1 MKSKK
6 ILLTVVAIVAV
17 IAATCGIAFAAWDA
31 FTVSGDKPAWTVGAE
46 TPGSLTIAD
55 VVASETKYNGQA
67 GSADD
72 AAFVSTATATL
83 TATEAMTLTATVA
96 VTCEVEGFDGT
107 GFTVKVVDA
116 TTKEAITTLTAG
128 AATDVEI
135 QVTFPDLSDAKY
147 YGASFSIAVTL
158 GNA

>member
-6 ILLTVVAIVAV
+6 IILTVVTIVAV
-17 IAATCGIAFAAWDA
+17 IAATCGIAFAAWNA
-31 FTVSGDKPAWTVGAE
+31 FTVNGDQPAWSVTAE

-55 VVASETKYNGQA
+55 VVASTDKYNGQTGA
-67 GSADD
+67 EGDV
-72 AAFVSTATATL
+72 FVSEATATL
-83 TATEAMTLTATVA
+83 TATETMTLKATVA
-96 VTCEVEGFDGT
+96 VTCAVDGFADT
-107 GFTVKVVDA
+107 GFNVKVVDA
-116 TTKEAITTLTAG
+116 TTGTEITELAAD
-128 AATDVEI
+128 AATNVKI

>member
-6 ILLTVVAIVAV
+6 ILLTVVTIVAV
-17 IAATCGIAFAAWDA
+17 IAATCGIAFAAWNA
-31 FTVSGDKPAWTVGAE
+31 FTVKGEQPAWDVTAE

-55 VVASETKYNGQA
+55 VVGGTAKYNGQTGA
-67 GSADD
+67 EGDV
-72 AAFVSTATATL
+72 FVSEASATL
-83 TATEAMTLTATVA
+83 TATETMTLKATVA
-96 VTCEVEGFDGT
+96 VTSATEGFDGT

-116 TTKEAITTLTAG
+116 TTGAEITELVADTA
-128 AATDVEI
+128 TNVKI

-147 YGASFSIAVTL
+147 YGATFSIAVTL

>member
-17 IAATCGIAFAAWDA
+17 IAATCGIAFAAWSA
-31 FTVSGDKPAWTVGAE
+31 FTIDGDQPAWDVTAE
-46 TPGSLTIAD
+46 TPGSLTIAN
-55 VVASETKYNGQA
+55 VVGGTENYNGQTGA
-67 GSADD
+67 EGDVFASE
-72 AAFVSTATATL
+72 ATATL
-83 TATEAMTLTATVA
+83 TASEAMTLTAKVA
-96 VTCEVEGFDGT
+96 VTCTVDGFTDT

-116 TTKEAITTLTAG
+116 TTGTEITELAAG
-128 AATDVEI
+128 AATNVKI
-135 QVTFPDLSDAKY
+135 QVTFPDLSAKEY

>member
-6 ILLTVVAIVAV
+6 ILLTVVTIVAV
-17 IAATCGIAFAAWDA
+17 IAATCGIAFAAWNA
-31 FTVSGDKPAWTVGAE
+31 FTVSGDQPAWTVGAE

-55 VVASETKYNGQA
+55 VVAGTAKYNGQTGA
-67 GSADD
+67 EGDV
-72 AAFVSTATATL
+72 FVSEATATL
-83 TATEAMTLTATVA
+83 TATEAMNLTAELT
-96 VTCEVEGFDGT
+96 VTCSVEGFDGT
-107 GFTVKVVDA
+107 AFTVKVVDA
-116 TTKEAITTLTAG
+116 TGAEITALEAG
-128 AATDVEI
+128 VATDVKI

>member
-6 ILLTVVAIVAV
+6 ILLTVVTIVAV
-17 IAATCGIAFAAWDA
+17 IAATCGIAFAAWNA
-31 FTVSGDKPAWTVGAE
+31 FTVSGDQPAWTVGAE
-46 TPGSLTIAD
+46 TPGSLSIGAVT
-55 VVASETKYNGQA
+55 ASETKYNGQTGA
-67 GSADD
+67 EGDV
-72 AAFVSTATATL
+72 FVSTATVTL
-83 TATEAMTLTATVA
+83 TATEAMELKATVA
-96 VTCEVEGFDGT
+96 VTCEAKGFDGT

-128 AATDVEI
+128 VATDVEI

>member
-6 ILLTVVAIVAV
+6 ILLTVVTIVAV
-17 IAATCGIAFAAWDA
+17 IAATCGIAFAAWNA
-31 FTVSGDKPAWTVGAE
+31 FTVNGDQPAWTVGAE

-55 VVASETKYNGQA
+55 VVASTDKYNGQT
-67 GSADD
+67 GGADD

-83 TATEAMTLTATVA
+83 TATEAMALKATVA
-96 VTCEVEGFDGT
+96 VTCEVEGFVDT
-107 GFTVKVVDA
+107 GFAVKVVDA

-128 AATDVEI
+128 VATNVEI
-135 QVTFPDLSDAKY
+135 QVTFPDLSDTKY

>member
-1 MKSKK
+1 MKTKK

-17 IAATCGIAFAAWDA
+17 IAATCGIAFAAWSA
-31 FTVSGDKPAWTVGAE
+31 FSIDGTQPAWDVTAE

-55 VVASETKYNGQA
+55 VVGGTANYNGQTGA
-67 GSADD
+67 VGDV
-72 AAFVSTATATL
+72 FVSEATATL
-83 TATEAMTLTATVA
+83 KASEAMTLTAKVT
-96 VTCEVEGFDGT
+96 VTCSVEGFADT

-116 TTKEAITTLTAG
+116 TTGTEITEL
-128 AATDVEI
+128 AADATTNVKI
-135 QVTFPDLSDAKY
+135 QVTFPDLSAKEY

>member
-1 MKSKK
+1 MKTKK

-17 IAATCGIAFAAWDA
+17 IAATCGIAFAAWSA
-31 FTVSGDKPAWTVGAE
+31 FTVSGTQPAWNVTAE
-46 TPGSLTIAD
+46 NPGTLTIAS
-55 VVASETKYNGQA
+55 VVGGTEKYNGQK
-67 GSADD
+67 GTESDK
-72 AAFVSTATATL
+72 FVSTATATL
-83 TATEAMTLTATVA
+83 TASAAMTLTADVK
-96 VTCEVEGFDGT
+96 VTCSVEGFDGT

-116 TTKEAITTLTAG
+116 TTKEAITILTAG

-135 QVTFPDLSDAKY
+135 QVTFPDLSDANY

>member
-1 MKSKK
+1 MKTKK

-17 IAATCGIAFAAWDA
+17 IAATCGIAFAAWSA
-31 FTVSGDKPAWTVGAE
+31 FTVIGTQPAWSVTAE
-46 TPGSLTIAD
+46 NPGTLTIAS
-55 VVASETKYNGQA
+55 VVGGTEKYNGQTGA
-67 GSADD
+67 ESDK
-72 AAFVSTATATL
+72 FVSTATATL
-83 TATEAMTLTATVA
+83 TASAAMTLTADVK
-96 VTCEVEGFDGT
+96 VTCSVEGFDGT

-135 QVTFPDLSDAKY
+135 QVTFPDLSNVKY

-158 GNA
+158 DKA